1 MLERESLLSTYLYI
15 LYTVKWHE
23 DNYYHHY
30 HLLPIVGWH
39 RGGRESEDHK
49 VEQKSP
55 IVPLTIYF
63 LIKSLNYFL
72 IKLLHIN
79 MIATHVR

>member
-49 VEQKSP
+49 VERKS
-55 IVPLTIYF
+55 IF
-63 LIKSLNYFL
+63 
-72 IKLLHIN
+72 KLLHIN